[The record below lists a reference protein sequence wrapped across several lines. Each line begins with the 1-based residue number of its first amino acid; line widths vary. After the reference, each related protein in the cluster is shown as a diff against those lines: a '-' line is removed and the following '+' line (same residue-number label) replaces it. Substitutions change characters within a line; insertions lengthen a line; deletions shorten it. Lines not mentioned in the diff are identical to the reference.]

1 MAGVL
6 TISQMVVVSFARR
19 LKQMVPT
26 VTDIFVFIP
35 SIATSQ
41 VSLIQHCWLLIST
54 LLQGGIKY
62 VRVNAEKATI
72 SLSLNLQGLSG
83 LTRIYQ
89 GAYLACGPFAHL
101 AYRNAGTLQILHIR
115 LYNAATWLSLI
126 YGGTRVLATFISLI
140 TLGLIVRGGPYDRT
154 WTAINN
160 VAPFPVLSR
169 LDVLGRYPFDDDLL
183 FRGNGRTMR
192 HLVVPF
198 CALATNALGRF
209 NVLRRSGVSQMI
221 SVGFGPISDMD
232 DAFVAERGD
241 LFIRQQLRRVLE
253 TSAALSIFN
262 DTPDLL
268 FYTVIRAEPR
278 THSLRHLHYGGQEV
292 GFTGVIN
299 MIDSLPSLESL
310 TCAVGWQNNASVN
323 DISSQLSSLREKQFT
338 LSKNFRVLRI
348 PHSDEISV
356 NEIVRVVCY
365 VAILCPRFS
374 FVDIPPEY
382 RSEFCRY
389 ISWAMVHLPYG
400 PYASSIR
407 RLLFA
412 D

>member
-1 MAGVL
+1 
-6 TISQMVVVSFARR
+6 
-19 LKQMVPT
+19 
-26 VTDIFVFIP
+26 
-35 SIATSQ
+35 
-41 VSLIQHCWLLIST
+41 
-54 LLQGGIKY
+54 
-62 VRVNAEKATI
+62 
-72 SLSLNLQGLSG
+72 
-83 LTRIYQ
+83 
-89 GAYLACGPFAHL
+89 
-101 AYRNAGTLQILHIR
+101 
-115 LYNAATWLSLI
+115 
-126 YGGTRVLATFISLI
+126 
-140 TLGLIVRGGPYDRT
+140 
-154 WTAINN
+154 
-160 VAPFPVLSR
+160 
-169 LDVLGRYPFDDDLL
+169 
-183 FRGNGRTMR
+183 MR

-209 NVLRRSGVSQMI
+209 NVLKRSGVSQMI
-221 SVGFGPISDMD
+221 SVGFGPISDTD
-232 DAFVAERGD
+232 NAFVAERGD
-241 LFIRQQLRRVLE
+241 LVIRQQLHRVLE
-253 TSAALSIFN
+253 TSAALLIFK

-268 FYTVIRAEPR
+268 FYTVIRAEPK

-299 MIDSLPSLESL
+299 MIDALPSLESL
-310 TCAVGWQNNASVN
+310 TCAVGWENNASVN

-356 NEIVRVVCY
+356 NEIVRVACF
-365 VAILCPRFS
+365 VAVLCPRFL

-382 RSEFCRY
+382 RSEFCRD